1 MTQRICIERLEKNH
15 NRNLFDCGE
24 EKLNNYLQKHA
35 GQDTKKHVCAV
46 YVAVLPDNPSIII
59 GFYTLSAA
67 QIDISNIP
75 SEIAKTLPRYPHLPA
90 FRIGRLA
97 INKEHQNLEVGK
109 MLLIDALYK
118 CFVSEIVGIAVV
130 VEAKNEKAVS
140 FYKKYG
146 FIQLPEQ
153 PLNMF
158 LPIKVIKNLFSVN
171 NSL

>member
-15 NRNLFDCGE
+15 NRSFFDCGE
-24 EKLNNYLQKHA
+24 EKLNSYLQKHA
-35 GQDTKKHVCAV
+35 GQDIKKHVSAV
-46 YVAVLPDNPSIII
+46 YVAVLLDSPSIII

-67 QIDISNIP
+67 QMDISNIP
-75 SEIAKTLPRYPHLPA
+75 SEIAKTLPRYPLLPA

-97 INKEHQNLEVGK
+97 INKEQQNLGVGK
-109 MLLIDALYK
+109 MLLLDALYK
-118 CFVSEIVGIAVV
+118 CFVSDIGGIAVI
-130 VEAKNEKAVS
+130 VEAKNENAIS

-158 LPIKVIKNLFSVN
+158 LPMKIIKNLFTVST
-171 NSL
+171 SL

>member
-15 NRNLFDCGE
+15 NRNFFDCGE
-24 EKLNNYLQKHA
+24 EKLNSYLQKHA
-35 GQDTKKHVCAV
+35 GQDTKKHVSAV
-46 YVAVLPDNPSIII
+46 YVAVLLDSPSIII

-67 QIDISNIP
+67 QMDISNIP

-97 INKEHQNLEVGK
+97 INKEQQNLGIGK
-109 MLLIDALYK
+109 IG
-118 CFVSEIVGIAVV
+118 GIAVI
-130 VEAKNEKAVS
+130 VEAKNEKAIS

-158 LPIKVIKNLFSVN
+158 LPMKVIKNLFTVST
-171 NSL
+171 SL

>member
-1 MTQRICIERLEKNH
+1 
-15 NRNLFDCGE
+15 
-24 EKLNNYLQKHA
+24 
-35 GQDTKKHVCAV
+35 V
-46 YVAVLPDNPSIII
+46 YVAVLLDSPSIII

-67 QIDISNIP
+67 QMDISNIP

-97 INKEHQNLEVGK
+97 INKEQQNLGIGK
-109 MLLIDALYK
+109 MLLLDALYK
-118 CFVSEIVGIAVV
+118 CFVSDIGGIAVI
-130 VEAKNEKAVS
+130 VEAKNEKAIS

-158 LPIKVIKNLFSVN
+158 LPMKVIKNLFTVST
-171 NSL
+171 SL

>member
-1 MTQRICIERLEKNH
+1 MIQRICIERLGKIH
-15 NRNLFDCGE
+15 NRNLFDCDE
-24 EKLNNYLQKHA
+24 EKLNNYIQKHA

-46 YVAVLPDNPSIII
+46 YVAVSFDNPSIII

-67 QIDISNIP
+67 QIDISNVP
-75 SEIAKTLPRYPHLPA
+75 SEIARTLPRYPYLPA

-97 INKEHQNLEVGK
+97 INKEHQNLGVGK
-109 MLLIDALYK
+109 MLLLDALYK
-118 CFVSEIVGIAVV
+118 CFVSDVGGIAVIV
-130 VEAKNEKAVS
+130 DEKNEKAVS

-158 LPIKVIKNLFSVN
+158 LPMKVIKNLFTIST
-171 NSL
+171 SR

>member
-15 NRNLFDCGE
+15 NRNFFDCGE
-24 EKLNNYLQKHA
+24 EKLNSYLQKHA
-35 GQDTKKHVCAV
+35 GQDTKKHVSAV
-46 YVAVLPDNPSIII
+46 YVAVLLDSPSIII

-67 QIDISNIP
+67 QMDISNIP

-97 INKEHQNLEVGK
+97 INKEQKNLGIGK
-109 MLLIDALYK
+109 MLLLDALYK
-118 CFVSEIVGIAVV
+118 CFVSDIGGIAVI
-130 VEAKNEKAVS
+130 VEAKNENAIS

-158 LPIKVIKNLFSVN
+158 LPMKVIKNLFTVST
-171 NSL
+171 SL